1 MPFYDSRSSDNFIA
15 RFRSCFSGVIVLSA
29 ESVEIKGEMA
39 MLSVLQ
45 LVSPSVEQIRQGL
58 QTKRDSLPTLFA
70 GSPLLVDCYQLGEEC
85 SKLDLQALRSIIL
98 ELDFIPVG
106 IRNLSETCAEQ
117 AAKAGWAILRG
128 GRSAVTSS
136 RIEKPAPKEANPSG
150 KSIEVIDRPV
160 RSGQQVYF
168 PDGDIVVLQHTSAGS
183 EILAGGSVH
192 VYGSLRGRVLAGI
205 EGDRSARIFCQK
217 LEAELV
223 AIAGNYRLLDDIE
236 TDLKGKP
243 AMVWLEGEKLK
254 IAPMF

>member
-1 MPFYDSRSSDNFIA
+1 M
-15 RFRSCFSGVIVLSA
+15 SA
-29 ESVEIKGEMA
+29 DSVEIKGEMT

-45 LVSPSVEQIRQGL
+45 LASPDMAQVRQGL
-58 QTKRDSLPTLFA
+58 RSKRDSLPTLFA
-70 GSPLLVDCYQLGEEC
+70 GSPLVVDCQALGEEC
-85 SKLDLQALRSIIL
+85 QKLDMQQLRAVITDL
-98 ELDFIPVG
+98 GFIPVG
-106 IRNLSETCAEQ
+106 IRHLPDVCIEQ
-117 AAKAGWAILRG
+117 ATQAGWAILRG
-128 GRSAVTSS
+128 GRVPPAA
-136 RIEKPAPKEANPSG
+136 RIEKPATRGANASG

-160 RSGQQVYF
+160 RSGQQIYF

-205 EGDRSARIFCQK
+205 QGDTSARIFCQK

-223 AIAGNYRLLDDIE
+223 AIAGNYRLLDDIS
-236 TDLKGKP
+236 TDLKGRP